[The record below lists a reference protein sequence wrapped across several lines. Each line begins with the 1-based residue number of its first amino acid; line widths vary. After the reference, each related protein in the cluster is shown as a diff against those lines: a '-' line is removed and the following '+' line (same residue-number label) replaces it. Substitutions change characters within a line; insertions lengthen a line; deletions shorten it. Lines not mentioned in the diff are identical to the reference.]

1 MILGEPMHAIQ
12 LAGAALV
19 LAGVL
24 LVTLKRARV
33 EPAVD
38 ASG

>member
-1 MILGEPMHAIQ
+1 VILGEPMHAIQ

-24 LVTLKRARV
+24 IVSRRPRLA
-33 EPAVD
+33 PAD
-38 ASG
+38 T